1 MHDHPNKSLTRFLPV
16 IGRWLLG
23 LPLVVFS
30 VLGLFHPME
39 SPPDLAEG
47 AKAFSQAL
55 QATGY
60 MMPMI
65 AIVQLSGGLML
76 LTNRFVP
83 LGLLL
88 LAPFFLNSVLFHVF
102 LERSGLVPSLVF
114 AALELSLA
122 WAYRGVFANVLR
134 ARNPTGGRWA

>member
-1 MHDHPNKSLTRFLPV
+1 MNATRTKSMVRFLPA

-23 LPLVVFS
+23 LPLVAFAL
-30 VLGLFHPME
+30 LGLFHPME
-39 SPPDLAEG
+39 SPPELAEG
-47 AKAFSQAL
+47 AKAFSRAL

-65 AIVQLSGGLML
+65 AIVQLVGGLML

-83 LGLLL
+83 LALLL

-102 LERSGLVPSLVF
+102 LERSGLLPSLVF
-114 AALELSLA
+114 TALELALA
-122 WAYRGVFANVLR
+122 WAYRGVFAGVLK
-134 ARNPTGGRWA
+134 ARNPIGGA